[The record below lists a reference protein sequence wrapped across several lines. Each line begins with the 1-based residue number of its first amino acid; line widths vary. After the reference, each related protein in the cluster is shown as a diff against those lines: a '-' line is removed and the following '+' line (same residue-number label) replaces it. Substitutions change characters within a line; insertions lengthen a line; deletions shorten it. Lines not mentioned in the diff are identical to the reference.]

1 MERMM
6 REDTV
11 NFILPEMKEI
21 AWNNDEMYQHT
32 IMMEHRVQRLKK
44 KQNTTRQKLN
54 DALQES
60 YEKNS
65 RVLQE
70 FDDIVDWTIENGQE
84 KLTQIMAQMSD
95 LLFRERQYRQ
105 NVIQTWYHH
114 QDADRAVMQAV
125 EKVQEQ
131 YVRRMEQLESN
142 DDYLQERM
150 EKGERF
156 SKEQLEF
163 FWREE
168 EYAQKDYERIQNRLQ
183 SSLDYVQMQR
193 QTTYSGMERNL
204 HVLSAAW
211 QAIEKKLEEL
221 CGHMK
226 EIYGELGEKESKRLC
241 MIVKEETETLE
252 EISKIWHNHIRLDR
266 QIQEAYQEKIKNDGR
281 DMRWME
287 EIYATTQ
294 AEVHKSS
301 YQKSKR

>member
-1 MERMM
+1 M

-44 KQNTTRQKLN
+44 NQNTTREKLN
-54 DALQES
+54 DALRES

-84 KLTQIMAQMSD
+84 KLTEIMAEMSD
-95 LLFRERQYRQ
+95 LLFQERQNRQ
-105 NVIQTWYHH
+105 NVIQAWYHH

-131 YVRRMEQLESN
+131 YARRMEQLECN
-142 DDYLQERM
+142 DDYLQERL

-156 SKEQLEF
+156 SKDQLEF
-163 FWREE
+163 FWKEE
-168 EYAQKDYERIQNRLQ
+168 EYAKKDYVRAQDRLQ

-204 HVLSAAW
+204 NTLAATW
-211 QAIEKKLEEL
+211 QAIEKKLQEL
-221 CGHMK
+221 CERMQS
-226 EIYGELGEKESKRLC
+226 IYGELGEKESKRLC
-241 MIVKEETETLE
+241 HIVKEETDALE
-252 EISKIWHNHIRLDR
+252 EISKIWNKHVGLDR
-266 QIQEAYQEKIKNDGR
+266 QLQEAWQEKIKNDSQ
-281 DMRWME
+281 DMRWMQ
-287 EIYATTQ
+287 EIYAATQ
-294 AEVHKSS
+294 AEVHD
-301 YQKSKR
+301 R